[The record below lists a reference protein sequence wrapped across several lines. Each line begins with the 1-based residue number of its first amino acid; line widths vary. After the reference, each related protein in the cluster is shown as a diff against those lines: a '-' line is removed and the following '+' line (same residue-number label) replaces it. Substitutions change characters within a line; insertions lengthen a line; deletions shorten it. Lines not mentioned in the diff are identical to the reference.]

1 VPFNETRDYVK
12 KVLYNG
18 ALYGHVLQGKPLA
31 IKSRLGPAIGPKVG
45 GQAADNTELP

>member
-1 VPFNETRDYVK
+1 VK

-31 IKSRLGPAIGPKVG
+31 LKSRLGPAIGPKVG
-45 GQAADNTELP
+45 GAAPDNAELP